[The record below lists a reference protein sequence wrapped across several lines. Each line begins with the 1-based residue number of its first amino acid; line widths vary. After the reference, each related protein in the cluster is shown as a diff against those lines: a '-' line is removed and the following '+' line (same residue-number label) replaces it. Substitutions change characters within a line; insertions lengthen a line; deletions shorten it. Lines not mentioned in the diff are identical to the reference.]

1 MRPKLRPIENQ
12 VVVLFGA
19 TSGIGLET
27 AMKMAGKG
35 SKVVIVGRN
44 QEGLDQAVERV
55 QEHGRTSRQA
65 RSHGNGSHQVA
76 YQQPGG
82 MIQVEEGGAPVAV
95 TEEQV
100 IGIEA
105 DVTNW
110 EQVKSVADQVVQRF
124 GRIDT
129 WVNIAA
135 VSQWALFED
144 TNPEEFRRVIEVNLV
159 GHAYGAMAALPYMKQ
174 QRGGTLI
181 FVSSITGRVP
191 VPYQSAYNASKHGVV
206 GLAETLRMELKHTD
220 LPISVTTILPASIN
234 TPIFNKGRTKLGVQP
249 DPIPPVYDSKLVAR
263 AIMHAA
269 QRPVNELIVGDAG
282 YMITFMRRLA
292 PTLTNNIMGAKGFR
306 MVRSNEPKSVQDPDN
321 LYHHIQ
327 GHNQIEGEYGPQ
339 TKQFSVLTWLS
350 THPRVRMGLLAG
362 LVTGFGYLLGT
373 RIIEGRN
380 RRRQS
385 IGYRTRTFGR
395 KAAAFLATVPL
406 ISSLP
411 MFQHRSLA
419 QRATD
424 ILPKASIQKTLAKRM
439 KHETRL
445 PEHMPLEKERR
456 QAMKALNRERKHAI
470 DVLEKERKNVAKNIQ
485 KQRDHVAERLHR

>member
-1 MRPKLRPIENQ
+1 
-12 VVVLFGA
+12 
-19 TSGIGLET
+19 
-27 AMKMAGKG
+27 
-35 SKVVIVGRN
+35 
-44 QEGLDQAVERV
+44 
-55 QEHGRTSRQA
+55 
-65 RSHGNGSHQVA
+65 
-76 YQQPGG
+76 
-82 MIQVEEGGAPVAV
+82 
-95 TEEQV
+95 
-100 IGIEA
+100 
-105 DVTNW
+105 
-110 EQVKSVADQVVQRF
+110 
-124 GRIDT
+124 
-129 WVNIAA
+129 
-135 VSQWALFED
+135 
-144 TNPEEFRRVIEVNLV
+144 
-159 GHAYGAMAALPYMKQ
+159 
-174 QRGGTLI
+174 
-181 FVSSITGRVP
+181 
-191 VPYQSAYNASKHGVV
+191 
-206 GLAETLRMELKHTD
+206 
-220 LPISVTTILPASIN
+220 
-234 TPIFNKGRTKLGVQP
+234 
-249 DPIPPVYDSKLVAR
+249 
-263 AIMHAA
+263 
-269 QRPVNELIVGDAG
+269 
-282 YMITFMRRLA
+282 
-292 PTLTNNIMGAKGFR
+292 
-306 MVRSNEPKSVQDPDN
+306 
-321 LYHHIQ
+321 
-327 GHNQIEGEYGPQ
+327 
-339 TKQFSVLTWLS
+339 VLTWLS